1 MPPLARIPKGLEMNT
16 PMTLK
21 EFVSHGVA
29 CGGNWT
35 AMLLSGLKEV
45 NRPLW
50 DSLPDKEYSFNEVLD
65 ILVDNGVILPADK
78 QQ

>member
-1 MPPLARIPKGLEMNT
+1 MNT

-35 AMLLSGLKEV
+35 ATLLSALKV
-45 NRPLW
+45 VDKPLW
-50 DSLPDKEYSFNEVLD
+50 DSIPDDKEFTFEELIGFLY
-65 ILVDNGVILPADK
+65 DNCIIRPVDK
-78 QQ
+78 Q

>member
-1 MPPLARIPKGLEMNT
+1 MNT

-21 EFVSHGVA
+21 EFVSHCTA

-45 NRPLW
+45 NKPLW
-50 DSLPDKEYSFNEVLD
+50 DSIPNDKEFTFEELIGFLY
-65 ILVDNGVILPADK
+65 DNCIICPVDK
-78 QQ
+78 QW